1 MTVQDLHYLRVSLK
15 LLFHKNYSRSL
26 YFSSPDFFRYIFPL
40 FIKIHSAE
48 RTAMLRAAPDPR
60 SLHAIY
66 HLKV

>member
-1 MTVQDLHYLRVSLK
+1 M
-15 LLFHKNYSRSL
+15 

-48 RTAMLRAAPDPR
+48 RTAMLKAAPDPR